1 MHEIEIT
8 SGRMNPE
15 IDPILHAW
23 GWPIPLYLFLGGLV
37 AGILFF
43 SALFYLRNESDKYKA
58 GVKIAP
64 MFAPFF
70 LTIGLLALLYDL
82 SHKLY
87 FWKLFTT
94 IRLESPMSWG
104 AWTLSIIFPLSIL
117 WSFLFIKDVFPSI
130 SWNSKLLDQL
140 HELVKK
146 FAKPIAWAL
155 LLVSIILGIYTG
167 ILLSAFNARP
177 FWNTSILGPLF
188 LTSGLSTGTAFVILL
203 SKDHHEKLL
212 FSRIDMWLIAVE
224 MFLIIHLFMGF
235 LASIQVHEDAAHL
248 FLGGPYTAVFWT
260 FVFTLGLLVPFLIEL
275 LEWRGYKLPTSL
287 AAVLVLIGGIIF
299 RFVVVDAGQSSRWLY
314 KFMES
319 SLK

>member
-43 SALFYLRNESDKYKA
+43 SALFYLRNESEKYKA
-58 GVKIAP
+58 GVKFAP
-64 MFAPFF
+64 MFTPFF
-70 LTIGLLALLYDL
+70 LAVGLLALVYDL

-117 WSFLFIKDVFPSI
+117 WSFLFIKDVFPSL

-155 LLVSIILGIYTG
+155 LLLSVILGIYTG

-203 SKDHHEKLL
+203 SKDHHEKLV

-224 MFLIIHLFMGF
+224 MFLIVHLFMGF
-235 LASIQVHEDAAHL
+235 LASTQVHEDAAHL
-248 FLGGPYTAVFWT
+248 FLGGPYTAIFWT
-260 FVFTLGLLVPFLIEL
+260 FVFVLGLLVPFLTEL
-275 LEWRGYKLPTSL
+275 LEWRGYKVPTSV

-299 RFVVVDAGQSSRWLY
+299 RFIVVDAGQSSRWLY